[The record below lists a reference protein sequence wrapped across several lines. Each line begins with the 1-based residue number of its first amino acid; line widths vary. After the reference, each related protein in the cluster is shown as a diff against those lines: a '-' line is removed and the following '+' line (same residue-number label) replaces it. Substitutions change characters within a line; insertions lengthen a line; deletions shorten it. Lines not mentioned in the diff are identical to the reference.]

1 MMSVRLALGRLL
13 GQVERQLVV
22 LDDPLVNTDSVR
34 LQRILRLLETAS
46 ETLQI
51 VILTC
56 HIDRYQGITGKRFD
70 IREVAL

>member
-1 MMSVRLALGRLL
+1 MSVRLALGHFL

-22 LDDPLVNTDSVR
+22 LDDPLVNTDPNR
-34 LQRILRLLETAS
+34 LERILNLLEAAS

-56 HIDRYQGITGKRFD
+56 HLDRYQDISGKRFH
-70 IREVAL
+70 IREAML